1 MAYKFALNRLIGTAI
16 LLGSFGGGWLFME
29 LRDYMQTPLHL
40 PDMGN
45 DQQFLRYTLNPGQNL
60 TVVAGDMYRSGIIDH
75 PRYLRWIARWQG
87 NADQIKAGEYAL
99 TTGMTLQQFLDK
111 IVRGDVIQYP
121 ATIIE
126 GWTYNQL
133 RHYLSSIDSIEHNP
147 TALEPAHVISRLG
160 YDESPPEG
168 QFLPDTYY
176 FTRGMSD
183 LDILGRAY
191 QAMTQFLQ
199 QAWEQRAADLPYKT
213 PYEALIMASIIE
225 KETAVASERK
235 QIAGVFIRRLQKRM
249 RLQTDPTVIYGI
261 GESFDGNLRSRD
273 LKADSPYNTYRHRGL
288 PPTPIAMPG
297 TDSILAAL
305 HPDEGDTLYFV
316 ARGDGTHQFS
326 ATISEHNKAV
336 RKYQLK

>member
-1 MAYKFALNRLIGTAI
+1 MASKFALNRLIGMAV
-16 LLGSFGGGWLFME
+16 LLVSFGGGWVFME
-29 LRDYMQTPLHL
+29 LHDYMQTPLRL
-40 PDMGN
+40 PGIKN
-45 DQQFLRYTLNPGQNL
+45 DQQYLSYTLNSGQNL
-60 TVVAGDMYRSGIIDH
+60 TVVAADLYRSGIIDH

-87 NADQIKAGEYAL
+87 NADQIKVGEYAL
-99 TTGMTLQQFLDK
+99 TPGMTIQQFLDK
-111 IVRGDVIQYP
+111 IIRGDVIQYP
-121 ATIIE
+121 ATIID

-133 RHYLSSIDSIEHNP
+133 RHYLGTIDGIEHHP
-147 TALEPAHVISRLG
+147 AALEPQHVISRLG
-160 YDESPPEG
+160 YDERPPEG
-168 QFLPDTYY
+168 LFLPDTYY
-176 FTRGMSD
+176 YTRGMSD
-183 LDILGRAY
+183 LDILERAY
-191 QAMTQFLQ
+191 QAMSHFLQ
-199 QAWEQRAADLPYKT
+199 QAWEQRAADLPYQT

-235 QIAGVFIRRLQKRM
+235 QIAGVFVRRLQKHM

-261 GESFDGNLRSRD
+261 GENFDGNLRSRD

-297 TDSILAAL
+297 SDSILAAL

-326 ATISEHNKAV
+326 ATITEHNKAV